1 MKNEFENSLNSK
13 AGENSLSRQR
23 EAIKYASK
31 LKIVDVLEIQKYL
44 NDIEN
49 YPLLSPDQEAYL
61 FQLYE
66 RWDERAF
73 EKIIQ
78 SNLRFVVFVAKNF
91 MWSWVPL
98 ADLIQEWNIWLVESA
113 KKFDHTRW
121 FKFISYAGY
130 HIIQKML
137 LAINRSNGFSGK
149 PAGSIRKM
157 NIFVEKYLQ
166 ENEKFPADSE
176 LKDFCRDNWIDPL
189 FVQYYIGHTSDSE
202 IIPLD
207 HTSVEYKEMW
217 IDPEN
222 LKEIYNDSIQ
232 FDNYAEMVSN
242 WEENEVTKPLNDED
256 IQKVISSLLSKL
268 TEFEKEVITMFYWI
282 WCRPMSLD
290 EIWIKFGVTRERAR
304 QVKERWLKRLKN
316 LIKYRYWYMYER
328 VINLIDI
335 DLPRKD
341 EDDEISNEKL
351 LKYLV

>member
-1 MKNEFENSLNSK
+1 MEDESNKLLESTVRHNL
-13 AGENSLSRQR
+13 LSRQR
-23 EAIKYASK
+23 ESIKYTSK
-31 LKIVDVLEIQKYL
+31 LQIADALEIKTYL
-44 NDIEN
+44 DDIEK
-49 YPLLSPDQEAYL
+49 YPLLTPDQEACL

-66 RWDERAF
+66 AWDKRAF
-73 EKIIQ
+73 EKIIH
-78 SNLRFVVFVAKNF
+78 SNLRFVIYVAKNF

-113 KKFDHTRW
+113 KRFDHTRW
-121 FKFISYAGY
+121 FKFISYAVY
-130 HIIQKML
+130 YIIQKML
-137 LAINRSNGFSGK
+137 SAIDKSNGFSGK
-149 PAGSIRKM
+149 PTGSIRKM
-157 NIFVEKYLQ
+157 NAFVENYLQ
-166 ENEKFPADSE
+166 ENERFPADSE
-176 LKDFCRDNWIDPL
+176 LKDFCANNWMDPL
-189 FVQYYIGHTSDSE
+189 FIKYYMGHTTDSE
-202 IIPLD
+202 IIPLN
-207 HTSVEYKEMW
+207 HTSLEYKEMW
-217 IDPEN
+217 IDPET
-222 LKEIYNDSIQ
+222 LKEIYIDSML
-232 FDNYAEMVSN
+232 FDNYSEMLPN

-268 TEFEKEVITMFYWI
+268 TEFEREVIIMFYWI

-290 EIWIKFGVTRERAR
+290 EIWIKFGVTHERAR